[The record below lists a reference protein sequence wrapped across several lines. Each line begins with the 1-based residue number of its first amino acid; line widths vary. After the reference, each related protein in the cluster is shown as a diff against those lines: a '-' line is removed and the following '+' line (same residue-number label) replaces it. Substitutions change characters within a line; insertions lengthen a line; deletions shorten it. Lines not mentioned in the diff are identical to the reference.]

1 MIFNSV
7 SVRLRTPMTVT
18 TTSDPLAPSEDP
30 LTETSREVKERR
42 MARRMVRVVAWAMV
56 CGRRG

>member
-1 MIFNSV
+1 M

-30 LTETSREVKERR
+30 LTETPREVKERR
-42 MARRMVRVVAWAMV
+42 MARVMAWVMV